1 LGSPTSLNP
10 QAVRDTRRA
19 DARLAPLT
27 ARLADAGHGLFTG
40 VAGASAGAARS
51 AYLALVLFASG
62 MARCATG
69 RGRDG
74 LPQLRRCLFRV
85 AQVPVD
91 LVLMLGGRML
101 SAVQV
106 VTGLEPVGRR
116 LSDAEVDRLRPI
128 FGDSVDYTCV
138 RVKEGA
144 LGLLGLPGRA
154 FAHGDVL
161 FIPPGYGA
169 VGFRLLVHE
178 LTHVW
183 QHQHGG
189 TGYLSAALAAQYLGE
204 GYDWRKAVGHLRWAE
219 LNAEQQAQFIEDAA
233 DAQLIPHVGRPTPQQ
248 RLRGW
253 SDAALC
259 LLDEALDC
267 LYAGRGAP

>member
-1 LGSPTSLNP
+1 MESPTSLNR
-10 QAVRDTRRA
+10 QAVRDTRV
-19 DARLAPLT
+19 APLT
-27 ARLADAGHGLFTG
+27 ERVADAGHGLFTG
-40 VAGASAGAARS
+40 IAGASAGAARS
-51 AYLALVLFASG
+51 AYIALMLLAGG
-62 MARCATG
+62 MARCAAG
-69 RGRDG
+69 RSREG
-74 LPQLRRCLFRV
+74 LPQLKRGLFRV
-85 AQVPVD
+85 AQMPVD
-91 LVLMLGGRML
+91 LVLMLGGRVL

-106 VTGLEPVGRR
+106 VSGLEPVGRR
-116 LSDAEVDRLRPI
+116 LTDAEVARLKPI
-128 FGDSVDYTCV
+128 FGDSVDFRCV

-154 FAHGDVL
+154 FAHGDIL

-189 TGYLSAALAAQYLGE
+189 TGYLSGALAAQYLGD
-204 GYDWRKAVGHLRWAE
+204 GYDWRKAVGAHRRWAE

-259 LLDEALDC
+259 LLDEALDN